1 MFRSVVLSLVV
12 LVAIAGCLPTPL
24 PELDAEHIEGH
35 LVSEMPGGWRVRGP
49 RIGVNPEQLGVF
61 MDDLIARSGRS
72 ACILSVD
79 AVNADW
85 GTLMQDM
92 SAERFRGKRVR
103 FSGWVKAHRVS
114 GWAGLW
120 MGVDTNSL
128 QDIAYD
134 DMEGRPIRG
143 TSDWQRYEVVL
154 DVDPAAAVI
163 NFGIILHGKGQV
175 WLDDCR
181 FVIVDKTVPVTD
193 EFPMGRPR
201 TIAIPPR
208 LYDTPVNMNF
218 DAEFLQ

>member
-1 MFRSVVLSLVV
+1 MFRRALISLVV
-12 LVAIAGCLPTPL
+12 LVTIAGCLPKPL
-24 PELDAEHIEGH
+24 PELDAEHVEGH
-35 LVSEMPGGWRVRGP
+35 LVSEIPEGWRVRGP
-49 RIGVNPEQLGVF
+49 QIGVNPEQLGVF
-61 MDDLIARSGRS
+61 IDDLVVRDGKS

-103 FSGWVKAHRVS
+103 FSGYVKAHRVS

-120 MGVDTNSL
+120 MGVDTQSQ
-128 QDIAYD
+128 QDVAYD

-143 TSDWQRYEVVL
+143 TSDWRRYEVVL
-154 DVDPAAAVI
+154 DVDPSAVII

-181 FVIVDKTVPVTD
+181 FVIVDGSVPVTD
-193 EFPMGRPR
+193 QFQRARPR
-201 TIAIPPR
+201 TLAIPSLVEDSPAN
-208 LYDTPVNMNF
+208 LNF
-218 DAEFLQ
+218 DEEFFD